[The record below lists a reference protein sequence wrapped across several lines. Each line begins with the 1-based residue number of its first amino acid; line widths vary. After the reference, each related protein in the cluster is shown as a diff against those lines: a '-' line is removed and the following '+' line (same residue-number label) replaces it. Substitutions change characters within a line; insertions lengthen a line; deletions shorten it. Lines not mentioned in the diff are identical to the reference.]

1 MENETEIWKS
11 HPEYA
16 GIEVSTFGKVRTLDM
31 LVSSKGNGTR
41 LMKGRILKPASNSR
55 GYLTVAVKVNDK
67 FITKTVHRLVAQ
79 TFIPN
84 PDNLPQV
91 NHKDCNRKNNN
102 VDNLEFCTASYNAK
116 YREKYGISRAEAK
129 GRPVFAINL
138 ESLEVAR
145 FRSQIE
151 ASRELGV
158 NNSNITAVTKG
169 KRNHAGG
176 YWFVNDDDNAA
187 DAIKQKLHEI
197 EKTGLKIY
205 S

>member
-205 S
+205 N